1 MIFWLQRKW
10 LKMTDVIEE
19 YWSWSNVIKLCA
31 ANDWRIIPTQSG
43 LMRLLGFILT
53 FT

>member
-10 LKMTDVIEE
+10 LKMTDIIED

-31 ANDWRIIPTQSG
+31 AIAAVWFVHS
-43 LMRLLGFILT
+43 LMH
-53 FT
+53 